1 MTSGRRLKSVGLLGG
16 LVVSG
21 LTLLTWTGQW
31 FSVKLGA
38 SGSGTTTL
46 SVAGGVAAPGL
57 IALALAGLALVAALA
72 IAGPVFRIVL
82 GVLQALLG
90 FTVAFS
96 SIVALANP
104 VAASS
109 AAVTAATGV
118 SGTASVSALVLS
130 VSQTAWPWIAVV
142 VGVGTIGLG
151 VFVLASARHWP
162 GSSRRYQ
169 PVTFEPA
176 EPGANAVSDWDTL
189 SGGSDPTSR

>member
-1 MTSGRRLKSVGLLGG
+1 MTSGRRLKSIGLLGG

-31 FSVKLGA
+31 FSLRLGA

-46 SVAGGVAAPGL
+46 SVTGGVAAPGL

-96 SIVALANP
+96 SVVALADP

-109 AAVTAATGV
+109 TAVTAATGV
-118 SGTASVSALVLS
+118 SGTASVSRLVLS
-130 VSQTAWPWIAVV
+130 VTQTAWPWIAVI
-142 VGVGTIGLG
+142 VGVATIGLG
-151 VFVLASARHWP
+151 IFVLVSSRRWP

>member
-1 MTSGRRLKSVGLLGG
+1 MTSGRRLKGFGLLGG

-31 FSVKLGA
+31 FSLTLGA
-38 SGSGTTTL
+38 SGSATTSLDVT
-46 SVAGGVAAPGL
+46 GDVAAPGL

-72 IAGPVFRIVL
+72 IAGPVFRVVL

-96 SIVALANP
+96 SVVALANP

-118 SGTASVSALVLS
+118 SGTASVADLVLS

-142 VGVGTIGLG
+142 VGAATIGLG
-151 VFVLASARHWP
+151 VFVIVSSRHWP

-169 PVTFEPA
+169 PVTVESV

-189 SGGSDPTSR
+189 SGGTDPTSR

>member
-1 MTSGRRLKSVGLLGG
+1 MTSGRRLKSIGLLGG

-31 FSVKLGA
+31 FSLGLGA
-38 SGSGTTTL
+38 SGSGTTAL
-46 SVAGGVAAPGL
+46 SVTGGVAAPGL

-72 IAGPVFRIVL
+72 IAGPVFRVVL

-96 SIVALANP
+96 SVVALANP

-109 AAVTAATGV
+109 TAVTAATGV

-130 VSQTAWPWIAVV
+130 VTQTAWPWIAVV
-142 VGVGTIGLG
+142 VGVATIGLG
-151 VFVLASARHWP
+151 IFVLASSRRWP